1 MQDDLETEDQ
11 LAEHFLHTM
20 VMVAASIEGDTSQI
34 GRISSATAAIHTRQ
48 AVRRKPKKIKRVP
61 FVHPKVRKC
70 SQWSKIQAKMSS
82 NCTAGIE
89 LWLQIDVNLR
99 WQ

>member
-48 AVRRKPKKIKRVP
+48 AVGKEPKKLKACHLFTQKYGSVASGAKSR
-61 FVHPKVRKC
+61 PKC
-70 SQWSKIQAKMSS
+70 LPIAQQA
-82 NCTAGIE
+82 
-89 LWLQIDVNLR
+89 
-99 WQ
+99 